1 MVSNYINRSISF
13 FVNKKKLLI
22 ISLSIIILFLIGFIY
37 NSYATSTGLSLGNE
51 ENTYDILLTDSTNTV
66 TVPAKSSKT
75 VYYQFSNT
83 NKGTIKYHIGFIS
96 DNCTA
101 KVWWDSEDSIS
112 DTIEY
117 GEYKFIKLK
126 LINES
131 DQDDT
136 IIIKPVLGYVDGG
149 DVIPD
154 SNTTLVTGT
163 INEVNT
169 MSVKPTDALTSLGI
183 DKTKVEEISFVKDNI
198 PSIDSLGSTNMNDDG
213 SVKLWYIASD
223 TEGMYKVYIGSD
235 NGISTFPSN
244 SGFFFKGFTKMIH
257 INIKNIDTSK
267 VSNMEEMFRQCN
279 SVITLDLSSYNTSNT
294 KYMNNMFDGCN
305 SLSTLDISNFDTSSV
320 QLMIAMFQGCF
331 RLTSLDLSHFNTSR
345 VTRMDNMF
353 NGCEKLV
360 NLDVSSFDTSK
371 VTRMHYMFNNCNE
384 LLYLDVSH
392 FDTSNVTDMRYMF
405 YQCKKLSKID
415 VSGFN
420 TSNVVSMV
428 QMFYGC
434 SDLTSLDL
442 SNFDTSKVTSM
453 RGMFGDCIKI
463 KELDISNFNTI
474 LVNDMTYMFL
484 NCSNL
489 KTITFGDKFT
499 LSAII
504 EDKNT
509 SAVNYKGL
517 YLFIHSSRNLDN
529 DTLNSVLEVLSTAGS
544 GVQTKTLSDVGF
556 SNVQASTATTLS
568 NYQMFTNAGW
578 TTGY

>member
-1 MVSNYINRSISF
+1 M
-13 FVNKKKLLI
+13 KKLFLTKGVI
-22 ISLSIIILFLIGFIY
+22 IALSVIVISLFGIVLY

-51 ENTYDILLTDSTNTV
+51 ENTFDILLTDSNNTV
-66 TVPAKSSKT
+66 EVPSRSSKT

-83 NKGTIKYHIGFIS
+83 NKGTVKYHIGFIS

-101 KVWWDSEDSIS
+101 KVWWDSEDLVSG
-112 DTIEY
+112 TIEY

-136 IIIKPVLGYVDGG
+136 ITIKPVLGYVNGG
-149 DVIPD
+149 DLVVP

-163 INEVNT
+163 INQTNT

-198 PSIDSLGSTNMNDDG
+198 PSIDSLGSTNMNNDG
-213 SVKLWYIASD
+213 SIKIWYTGSD
-223 TEGMYKVYIGSD
+223 TNGMYKVYIGSD

-360 NLDVSSFDTSK
+360 NLDVSSFDTSN
-371 VTRMHYMFNNCNE
+371 VTRMQYMFNNCNE
-384 LLYLDVSH
+384 LLYLDLSH

-434 SDLTSLDL
+434 SDLTFLDL

-489 KTITFGDKFT
+489 KTITFGDNFT

-504 EDKNT
+504 EDKST

-529 DTLNSVLEVLSTAGS
+529 DTLNSVLKVLSTAGS

-556 SNVQASTATTLS
+556 SNVQANAATTLS

-578 TTGY
+578 TSGY

>member
-66 TVPAKSSKT
+66 EVPAKSSKT